1 MKRNIIFTFV
11 ILTLCA
17 FAFQTASAQITITI
31 PKIPK
36 IKKEKPKT
44 TDNSQ
49 TSDNQTNDNQTNDR
63 QTNNNQSQENRAEE
77 DSPPPKAT
85 DECESNPVARL
96 AADEIAKMI
105 EDIDAFTP
113 DRGWLYSGYPTYKY
127 LLFAVSP
134 SARKGWQND
143 FKDMENCPK
152 IVSGLDRLAESA
164 AKKLPLFKPDPKE
177 YAFRTPAEE
186 RLMKGKINE
195 LASHKIHHIGVR
207 QQNWLIEKNSLGIP
221 TARYKHGMVWV
232 RYTPNDH
239 SFCRAYYIN
248 IIQDYA
254 GGGTYGAS
262 YANFIDDVLVGC
274 PAAK

>member
-1 MKRNIIFTFV
+1 MIFTLS
-11 ILTLCA
+11 ILMLCA
-17 FAFQTASAQITITI
+17 FGIQTASAQITITI

-36 IKKEKPKT
+36 ITKEKKEKPKT
-44 TDNSQ
+44 
-49 TSDNQTNDNQTNDR
+49 SDNTQTNDNQTNNN
-63 QTNNNQSQENRAEE
+63 QTNSNQSNDQSQDDRAEE
-77 DSPPPKAT
+77 DSPPPKVT
-85 DECESNPVARL
+85 DECETNPVTRMAT
-96 AADEIAKMI
+96 DEIAKMI
-105 EDIDAFTP
+105 EDIDAFTL

-143 FKDMENCPK
+143 FKLMGNCPK
-152 IVSGLDRLAESA
+152 IVSGLDKLSESA
-164 AKKLPLFKPDPKE
+164 AKKLPLYKPDPKE
-177 YAFRTPAEE
+177 YAFRNPAEE
-186 RLMKGKINE
+186 RLMKGKIKN
-195 LASHKIHHIGVR
+195 LTDHKIHHIGVR

-239 SFCRAYYIN
+239 PFCRAYYIN

>member
-1 MKRNIIFTFV
+1 MKRNLIFTLV
-11 ILTLCA
+11 ILMLGA
-17 FAFQTASAQITITI
+17 FAFQIASAQITITI

-36 IKKEKPKT
+36 VKKEKPKT
-44 TDNSQ
+44 TENSQ
-49 TSDNQTNDNQTNDR
+49 TNDNQTNDNQTNDS
-63 QTNNNQSQENRAEE
+63 QTTNNQTQDNRAEE
-77 DSPPPKAT
+77 DSPPPKVK
-85 DECESNPVARL
+85 DECESDPVTRFAT
-96 AADEIAKMI
+96 DEIAKMI

-143 FKDMENCPK
+143 FKDMGNCPK
-152 IVSGLDRLAESA
+152 IVAGLERLSESA
-164 AKKLPLFKPDPKE
+164 AKKLPLFKPDTKE
-177 YAFRTPAEE
+177 YAFRNPAEE

-195 LASHKIHHIGVR
+195 LADHKIHYIGVR

-221 TARYKHGMVWV
+221 TARYKHGLVWV

-239 SFCRAYYIN
+239 PFCRAYYIN
-248 IIQDYA
+248 IVQDYA
-254 GGGTYGAS
+254 GGGTYGTS